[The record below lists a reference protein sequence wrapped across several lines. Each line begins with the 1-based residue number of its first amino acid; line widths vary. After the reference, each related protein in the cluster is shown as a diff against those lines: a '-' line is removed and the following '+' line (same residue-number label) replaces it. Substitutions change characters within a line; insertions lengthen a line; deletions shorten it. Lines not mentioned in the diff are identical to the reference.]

1 MSDHALLLSNL
12 GSPRST
18 SVSDVRSYLNQFLMD
33 PYVIDIPWPL
43 RRLLVG
49 VILAVRPAKSAA
61 AYASIWWPEGS
72 PLVVISQQLTDAV
85 RPLWPHGPT
94 TLAMRYG
101 EPSISTRLLEL
112 AQQGIKTVTFA
123 PLYPQF
129 ADSTTTTAIEEAQKC
144 IKKNNLSLQLNIVK
158 PFYADPLYIKAL
170 AKSAESELAQD
181 FDHLLLSFHG
191 LPESHLKK
199 LDPTGSHCLSD
210 KSCCETAS
218 QAVLDTC
225 YRAQCIRSAELFAQ
239 EAGLKPEQWSFA
251 FQSRLGKNK
260 WIEPYTD
267 ATLEELAARGVK
279 KLLVMSPAFVADCIE
294 TLEELGIEGRE
305 EFIAAGGEEL
315 VLITWLNAQQHWA
328 QALTQICENAVPQ

>member
-1 MSDHALLLSNL
+1 MSNHALLLSNL

-18 SVSDVRSYLNQFLMD
+18 SISDVRSYLNQFLMD

-49 VILAVRPAKSAA
+49 IIIAVRPAKSAA

-72 PLVVISQQLTDAV
+72 PLVVISEQLTDAV

-94 TLAMRYG
+94 LLAMRYG
-101 EPSISTRLLEL
+101 EPSICTRLLEL
-112 AQQGIKTVTFA
+112 EKQGIKTVTFA

-129 ADSTTTTAIEEAQKC
+129 ADSTTTTAIKEAEKC
-144 IKKNNLSLQLNIVK
+144 IKKNKLSLKLNTVK
-158 PFYADPLYIKAL
+158 PFYDDPLYIKAL
-170 AKSAESELAQD
+170 AKSAEKDLQQD

-225 YRAQCIRSAELFAQ
+225 YRAQCMRSAKLFA
-239 EAGLKPEQWSFA
+239 EESGLRPDQWSVA
-251 FQSRLGKNK
+251 FQSRLGRNK

-267 ATLEELAARGVK
+267 ATLEALPARGVK

-305 EFIAAGGEEL
+305 EFLAAGGEEL
-315 VLITWLNAQQHWA
+315 VLIPCLNAQQHWA
-328 QALTQICENAVPQ
+328 QALAQICENAAV

>member
-315 VLITWLNAQQHWA
+315 VLIPCLNAQQHWA
-328 QALTQICENAVPQ
+328 QALTQICENAMPQ

>member
-1 MSDHALLLSNL
+1 MSDHALLLANL

-49 VILAVRPAKSAA
+49 IILVTRPAKSAE

-72 PLVVISQQLTDAV
+72 PLVVISEQLTEAV

-94 TLAMRYG
+94 RLAMRYG
-101 EPSISTRLLEL
+101 EPSISTRLQEL
-112 AQQGIKTVTFA
+112 AQQGVKTVTFA

-129 ADSTTTTAIEEAQKC
+129 ADSTTTTAIKEAQQC
-144 IKKNNLSLQLNIVK
+144 IAQHKLAIKLNIVA
-158 PFYADPLYIKAL
+158 PFYADPRYIDAL
-170 AKSAESELAQD
+170 AKSAEAELQQD

-210 KSCCETAS
+210 KSCCATAS

-225 YRAQCIRSAELFAQ
+225 YRAQCMRSAELFAQ
-239 EAGLKPEQWSFA
+239 AAGLKPEQWSVA
-251 FQSRLGKNK
+251 FQSRLGRNK

-294 TLEELGIEGRE
+294 TLEELGIEGRA
-305 EFIAAGGEEL
+305 EFLAAGGEEL
-315 VLITWLNAQQHWA
+315 VLIPCLNAQEHWA
-328 QALTQICENAVPQ
+328 HALTEICESTAN

>member
-72 PLVVISQQLTDAV
+72 PLVVISERLTDAV
-85 RPLWPHGPT
+85 RPLWKHGPT

-112 AQQGIKTVTFA
+112 AKQGIKTVTFA

-129 ADSTTTTAIEEAQKC
+129 ADSTTTTAIEEAKKC
-144 IKKNNLSLQLNIVK
+144 IKKHNLSLQLNIVK
-158 PFYADPLYIKAL
+158 PFYDDPIYIKAL
-170 AKSAESELAQD
+170 AQSAESELQKD

-199 LDPTGSHCLSD
+199 LDPTGSHCLKD

-225 YRAQCIRSAELFAQ
+225 YRAQCMRSAELFAQ
-239 EAGLKPEQWSFA
+239 AAGLKPEQWSVA

-305 EFIAAGGEEL
+305 DFIAAGGEEL
-315 VLITWLNAQQHWA
+315 VLIPCLNAQEHWA
-328 QALTQICENAVPQ
+328 HALTQICENTTA

>member
-18 SVSDVRSYLNQFLMD
+18 SISDVRSYLNQFLMD

-49 VILAVRPAKSAA
+49 IIIAVRPAKSAA

-72 PLVVISQQLTDAV
+72 PLVVISEQLTDAV
-85 RPLWPHGPT
+85 RPLWSHGPT
-94 TLAMRYG
+94 LLAMRYG

-112 AQQGIKTVTFA
+112 AKQGIKTVTFA

-129 ADSTTTTAIEEAQKC
+129 ADSTTTTAIKEAEKC
-144 IKKNNLSLQLNIVK
+144 IKKNNLSLKLNIVK
-158 PFYADPLYIKAL
+158 PFYDDPLYIKAL
-170 AKSAESELAQD
+170 AKSAEKELQQD

-199 LDPTGSHCLSD
+199 LDPTGSHCLKD

-225 YRAQCIRSAELFAQ
+225 YRAQCMRSAKLFAEQ
-239 EAGLKPEQWSFA
+239 SGLRPDQWSVA
-251 FQSRLGKNK
+251 FQSRLGRNK

-267 ATLEELAARGVK
+267 ATLQALPARGVK

-305 EFIAAGGEEL
+305 EFLAAGGEEL
-315 VLITWLNAQQHWA
+315 VLIPCLNAQQHWA
-328 QALTQICENAVPQ
+328 QALAKICENAAI